1 MPSTVLGLPLH
12 PLVVHAVVVIVP
24 LAALLLAASAVSPRF
39 RRWALWASPAVA
51 VVGLVLVPVATS
63 SGENLEQGVQ
73 STPTLE
79 EHTELGD
86 TLLPFMIVLTIL
98 ALALFVVERRRRT
111 VPVSDG
117 PGATRAGA
125 PSDTRSNLDSPVLV
139 RVVAA
144 LALVAALATM
154 VQVVRIGHSGAEA
167 VWKGT
172 GQTSSGGEQGDK

>member
-12 PLVVHAVVVIVP
+12 PLVVHAVVVLVP
-24 LAALLLAASAVSPRF
+24 LAALLVAASAVSPRF
-39 RRWALWASPAVA
+39 RRWALWATPAVA
-51 VVGLVLVPVATS
+51 LVGLALVPVATG
-63 SGENLEQGVQ
+63 SGENLEGSIQ
-73 STPTLE
+73 STPVLE

-86 TLLPFMIVLTIL
+86 TLLPFMVVLTVL
-98 ALALFVVERRRRT
+98 ALAMFVLERRRA

-117 PGATRAGA
+117 PGAARAGA
-125 PSDTRSNLDSPVLV
+125 PSDTRGGLDSPVLV
-139 RVVAA
+139 RVVAV

-172 GQTSSGGEQGDK
+172 GQSSSGAEQGDK